1 MVDGRSPD
9 GLSLH
14 GGVGR
19 PDGRRDAATVTGDD
33 AKVALVT
40 GSSRG
45 IGRAINERLARD
57 GYSVV
62 IHYRRDE
69 QGATEAAE
77 ALDGM
82 NAVHFTAQADLGSAE
97 DINTLFDAVTNR
109 YGHLDAFVANAASTI
124 LKGVLEAEPRHAER
138 TYRENAL
145 NLIASLR
152 RAAAL
157 LRDGGRIVYVS
168 GLQSRAVVPGYGL
181 LGPAKAAGEEIV
193 KHLAAELGPRAITAN
208 SVVPGFIETVSAWR
222 SLGEDDEGLAE
233 RLRAATPL
241 GRSGRPEE
249 VAELVAFLV
258 SPAAGFITGQA
269 IGIDGGMSIVGP
281 AWILAARPPA

>member
-1 MVDGRSPD
+1 M
-9 GLSLH
+9 
-14 GGVGR
+14 
-19 PDGRRDAATVTGDD
+19 TGDG

-62 IHYRRDE
+62 VHYRRDE
-69 QGATEAAE
+69 QGAAEAAH
-77 ALDGM
+77 ALDALG
-82 NAVHFTAQADLGSAE
+82 AEQFVARADLGSAE
-97 DINTLFDAVTNR
+97 DIHMLFDAVTR
-109 YGHLDAFVANAASTI
+109 RFGYLDAYVANAASTT

-138 TYRENAL
+138 AYRENAL
-145 NLIASLR
+145 NLVASLR
-152 RAAAL
+152 RAVAL
-157 LRDGGRIVYVS
+157 LRDSGRIVYIS
-168 GLQSRAVVPGYGL
+168 GLQSRTVVPGYGL
-181 LGPAKAAGEEIV
+181 LGPAKAAGEEMI

-208 SVVPGFIETVSAWR
+208 SVVPGFIETVSSRR
-222 SLGEDDEGLAE
+222 SLGEDDQGLAD

-269 IGIDGGMSIVGP
+269 IAIDGGMSVVSP
-281 AWILAARPPA
+281 AWILTRRP

>member
-1 MVDGRSPD
+1 M
-9 GLSLH
+9 
-14 GGVGR
+14 
-19 PDGRRDAATVTGDD
+19 TGDG

-62 IHYRRDE
+62 VHYRRDE
-69 QGATEAAE
+69 QGAAEAAD
-77 ALDGM
+77 ALDALG
-82 NAVHFTAQADLGSAE
+82 AEHLEARADLGSA
-97 DINTLFDAVTNR
+97 DDVNTLFDRVTHR
-109 YGHLDAFVANAASTI
+109 FGHLDAYVANAASTT

-138 TYRENAL
+138 AYRENAL
-145 NLIASLR
+145 NLVVALR
-152 RAAAL
+152 RAVAL
-157 LRDGGRIVYVS
+157 LRDSGRIVYIS
-168 GLQSRAVVPGYGL
+168 GLQSRSVVPGYGL
-181 LGPAKAAGEEIV
+181 LGPAKAAGEEMI

-208 SVVPGFIETVSAWR
+208 SVVPGFIETVSARR
-222 SLGEDDEGLAE
+222 SLGDDDQGLAD

-249 VAELVAFLV
+249 VAELVAFLL

-269 IGIDGGMSIVGP
+269 IAIDGGMSVVSP
-281 AWILAARPPA
+281 AWILARRP

>member
-1 MVDGRSPD
+1 M
-9 GLSLH
+9 
-14 GGVGR
+14 
-19 PDGRRDAATVTGDD
+19 TGDG

-62 IHYRRDE
+62 VHYRRDE
-69 QGATEAAE
+69 QGAAEAAD
-77 ALDGM
+77 ALQALG
-82 NAVHFTAQADLGSAE
+82 AEHFVARADLGSAE
-97 DINTLFDAVTNR
+97 DINELFDAVTR
-109 YGHLDAFVANAASTI
+109 RFGYLDAYVANAASTT

-138 TYRENAL
+138 AYRENAL
-145 NLIASLR
+145 NLVASLR
-152 RAAAL
+152 RAVAL
-157 LRDGGRIVYVS
+157 LRDSGRIVYVS

-181 LGPAKAAGEEIV
+181 LGPAKAAGEEMI
-193 KHLAAELGPRAITAN
+193 KHLAAELGRRAITAN
-208 SVVPGFIETVSAWR
+208 SVVPGFIETVSARR
-222 SLGEDDEGLAE
+222 SLGEDDHGLAD

-258 SPAAGFITGQA
+258 SPAAGFISGQA
-269 IGIDGGMSIVGP
+269 IAIDGGMSVVSP
-281 AWILAARPPA
+281 AWILAERP

>member
-1 MVDGRSPD
+1 
-9 GLSLH
+9 
-14 GGVGR
+14 
-19 PDGRRDAATVTGDD
+19 VTADV

-62 IHYRRDE
+62 VHYRRDE
-69 QGATEAAE
+69 EGAGEAAD
-77 ALDGM
+77 ALDALG
-82 NAVHFTAQADLGSAE
+82 AEYLVVQADLGSAP
-97 DINTLFDAVTNR
+97 DIDQLFDAVTHR
-109 YGHLDAFVANAASTI
+109 YGHLDAYVANAASTT

-138 TYRENAL
+138 TYRENVL
-145 NLIASLR
+145 NLVASLR
-152 RAAAL
+152 RAVAL
-157 LRDGGRIVYVS
+157 LRDSGRIVYVS
-168 GLQSRAVVPGYGL
+168 GLQSRSVVPGYGL
-181 LGPAKAAGEEIV
+181 LGPAKAAGEEMI

-208 SVVPGFIETVSAWR
+208 SVVPGFIETVSARR
-222 SLGEDDEGLAE
+222 SLGEDDDGLAD

-269 IGIDGGMSIVGP
+269 IAVDGGMSVVSP
-281 AWILAARPPA
+281 AWILSRRP

>member
-1 MVDGRSPD
+1 M
-9 GLSLH
+9 
-14 GGVGR
+14 
-19 PDGRRDAATVTGDD
+19 TGDG
-33 AKVALVT
+33 ARVALVT

-62 IHYRRDE
+62 VHYRRDE
-69 QGATEAAE
+69 QGATEAAA
-77 ALDGM
+77 ALDALG
-82 NAVHFTAQADLGSAE
+82 AEHLVARADLGSAE
-97 DINTLFDAVTNR
+97 DVNMLFDTVTHR
-109 YGHLDAFVANAASTI
+109 FGHLDAYVANAASTT

-138 TYRENAL
+138 AYRENAL
-145 NLIASLR
+145 NLVASLR

-157 LRDGGRIVYVS
+157 LRDSGRIVYIS
-168 GLQSRAVVPGYGL
+168 GLQSRTVVPGYGL
-181 LGPAKAAGEEIV
+181 LGPAKAAGEEMI

-208 SVVPGFIETVSAWR
+208 SVVPGFIETVSARR
-222 SLGEDDEGLAE
+222 SLGEDDQGLAD

-249 VAELVAFLV
+249 VAELVAFLI

-269 IGIDGGMSIVGP
+269 IAIDGGMGVVSP
-281 AWILAARPPA
+281 AWILARSL

>member
-1 MVDGRSPD
+1 
-9 GLSLH
+9 
-14 GGVGR
+14 
-19 PDGRRDAATVTGDD
+19 VTGDG

-57 GYSVV
+57 GFSVV
-62 IHYRRDE
+62 VHYRRDE
-69 QGATEAAE
+69 QGAGEAAD
-77 ALDGM
+77 ALKALG
-82 NAVHFTAQADLGSAE
+82 AEYVVLQADLGSAE
-97 DINTLFDAVTNR
+97 DINRLFDTVTHR
-109 YGHLDAFVANAASTI
+109 YGHLDAYVANAASTT

-145 NLIASLR
+145 NLVASLR
-152 RAAAL
+152 RAVAL
-157 LRDGGRIVYVS
+157 LTDAGRIVYVS
-168 GLQSRAVVPGYGL
+168 GLQSRSVVPGYGL
-181 LGPAKAAGEEIV
+181 LGPAKAAGEEMI

-208 SVVPGFIETVSAWR
+208 SVVPGFIETVSARR
-222 SLGEDDEGLAE
+222 SLGEDDQGLAD

-269 IGIDGGMSIVGP
+269 IAIDGGMSVVSP
-281 AWILAARPPA
+281 AWILRPRP